1 LVEFPVTRAILT
13 ISAAAVGLVSLHGF
27 SVQAQGQPSDVKC
40 LLLSN
45 LYAKAATDEKA
56 KTTALQAS
64 FFYLGRMTG
73 PAGELQSRLLEEAK
87 TIDPQKSSDAM
98 EACAKAMVARAAQVS
113 GPSNGGRAV
122 QGR

>member
-1 LVEFPVTRAILT
+1 MTRATLA
-13 ISAAAVGLVSLHGF
+13 ISAAAAGLLSLHGF
-27 SVQAQGQPSDVKC
+27 SAQAQDGPSDVKC

-73 PAGELQSRLLEEAK
+73 PAPEVQARLLAEAK
-87 TIDPQKSSDAM
+87 TIDPAKSSGTM
-98 EACAKAMVARAAQVS
+98 EACAKAMVARAAQLSTSSSS
-113 GPSNGGRAV
+113 GAAV

>member
-1 LVEFPVTRAILT
+1 VEFPVTRAILA
-13 ISAAAVGLVSLHGF
+13 ISAAAASLVSLHGF
-27 SVQAQGQPSDVKC
+27 AALAQGQPSDLKC

-73 PAGELQSRLLEEAK
+73 PAPELQARLLEEAK
-87 TIDPQKSSDAM
+87 TIDPAKSSDAM
-98 EACAKAMVARAAQVS
+98 EACAKAMVARAAQLS
-113 GPSNGGRAV
+113 TSSSTRPAV